1 MPSIPVTDTDTVT
14 DVERLNITAAEEH
27 QRHRNRHGTGTGN
40 RTRSRF
46 RPLALVIALSATAVG
61 ASAIPGVSV
70 AATPDTVQA
79 VRWGAC
85 PEKAAAPRLECST
98 LEVPLDYRDPEG
110 RQIEIAIS
118 RLASKE
124 PSKRRGVL
132 LTNPGGP
139 GGEGLGYPALLAG
152 AKLPQKVLDSYDVI
166 GFDPRGVG
174 RSAPVTCDLTTEQQY
189 RGNFAP
195 YAHTAADVAREAGN
209 ARTVAEQCATSRTA
223 WTLPHTTTANTAR
236 DMDRIRAALGEPKLS
251 YLGHSYGTY
260 LGAVYTTM
268 FPKRSD
274 RVVLDSNMGPGGYDV
289 TAMRMFA
296 RGLEDRFPDFAK
308 FAAAHPEYGLGSTPE
323 QVTAKFFDLAE
334 RLDEKPVADIDGTAF
349 RGFTFDRL
357 YSDALM
363 PELAK
368 FWQAL
373 DTGRPVPD
381 VPLLPN
387 AENLMAARF
396 YVICGD
402 SRWPETVREYQR
414 NVAVDR
420 LKYPMLGGST
430 AGIGPCAFWPDKRA
444 EPPVRIGDRGP
455 SNVLM
460 LQNER
465 DPGTPLAGARELRRA
480 FGKRATMVTA
490 DQGGHGVY
498 PFGPNTC
505 ANDAATAFLTTGQ
518 RPSQDLACAAQPSR

>member
-1 MPSIPVTDTDTVT
+1 M
-14 DVERLNITAAEEH
+14 R
-27 QRHRNRHGTGTGN
+27 
-40 RTRSRF
+40 RTLS
-46 RPLALVIALSATAVG
+46 LALAATAV
-61 ASAIPGVSV
+61 AAATAVPGSSVV
-70 AATPDTVQA
+70 AATPDTV
-79 VRWGAC
+79 RWEPC
-85 PEKAAAPRLECST
+85 SEKAASERAASEKAALPPLECST
-98 LEVPLDYRDPEG
+98 LEVPLDYRDPDG

-139 GGEGLGYPALLAG
+139 GITGLGYPAVLAG
-152 AKLPQKVLDSYDVI
+152 SGLPQKVLDSYDLI

-174 RSAPVTCDLTTEQQY
+174 RSTRVTCDLTQEQQN
-189 RGNFAP
+189 RGNLPP
-195 YAHTAADVAREAGN
+195 YAHTAADVAREAAN

-223 WTLPHTTTANTAR
+223 WMLPHTTTANTAR

-251 YLGHSYGTY
+251 YLGASYGTY

-274 RVVLDSNMGPGGYDV
+274 RIVLDSNLGPGGYDV
-289 TAMRMFA
+289 TAMRLFA
-296 RGLEDRFPDFAK
+296 PGLEDRFPDFAE
-308 FAAAHPEYGLGSTPE
+308 FAAAHPEYGLGTTPE
-323 QVTAKFFDLAE
+323 QVTEKYFDLAE
-334 RLDEKPVADIDGTAF
+334 RLETKPVQGIDGTSF
-349 RGFTFDRL
+349 RGLTFDRL
-357 YSDALM
+357 YVDANM
-363 PELAK
+363 PELAE

-373 DTGRPVPD
+373 DTDRPVPPSPPIAD
-381 VPLLPN
+381 F
-387 AENLMAARF
+387 ENFMAGRF

-402 SRWPETVREYQR
+402 NRWPETVREYQR

-420 LKYPMLGGST
+420 LKYPMLGGSS
-430 AGIGPCAFWPDKRA
+430 AGIGPCAFWPDKRV

-460 LQNER
+460 VQNER
-465 DPGTPLAGARELRRA
+465 DPGTPLAGAEKLRQA

-498 PFGPNTC
+498 PYGPNTC
-505 ANDAATAFLTTGQ
+505 ANDAVTAFLTTGQ
-518 RPSQDLACAAQPSR
+518 RPPHDLACAAEPHAGTGRGALSGGTAR